1 MLRGA
6 VSHHPASKN
15 AEVHKSMARLRV
27 RAHPGAKRNEIR
39 IEGNTVHI
47 WVTAPARDGKANK
60 AIIEL
65 LARKMRVKKSEVS
78 IVQGEHGREK
88 IIEVPDDAA
97 SRLLG
102 QTA

>member
-1 MLRGA
+1 M
-6 VSHHPASKN
+6 
-15 AEVHKSMARLRV
+15 HKSMARLRV

-39 IEGNTVHI
+39 VEGDTIHI
-47 WVTAPARDGKANK
+47 WVTAPAREGKANR

-65 LARKMRVKKSEVS
+65 LAREMGVKKSEVS
-78 IVQGEHGREK
+78 IVRGEHGREK

-102 QTA
+102 RTA

>member
-1 MLRGA
+1 
-6 VSHHPASKN
+6 
-15 AEVHKSMARLRV
+15 MARLRV

-39 IEGNTVHI
+39 VEGDTIHI
-47 WVTAPARDGKANK
+47 WVTAPAREGKANR

-65 LARKMRVKKSEVS
+65 LAREMGVKKSEVS
-78 IVQGEHGREK
+78 IVRGEHGREK

-102 QTA
+102 RTA